1 MTITLWPP
9 SANPPP
15 QPVKSRQAN
24 VRLTPG
30 QDAALKRFCLGHGI
44 STQAAIV
51 RALAAAVDDFD
62 AVPGGKTIFSG
73 R

>member
-1 MTITLWPP
+1 MTTTLWPP

-24 VRLTPG
+24 VRLTPR
-30 QDAALKRFCLGHGI
+30 QDAALKRFCLGNGI

-51 RALAAAVDDFD
+51 EALAAHIEGFNGQETV
-62 AVPGGKTIFSG
+62 
-73 R
+73 